1 MSWLDL
7 AFLHYRISAESLRP
21 HLPTGLFP
29 DTFDGT
35 AWIGIVPFR
44 MVNVRPRWLPAT
56 LVLSSFPEINVR
68 TYVIAGGKPGVWFFS
83 LDAAS
88 RPTVFAGRQF
98 FDLPYHF
105 ARMQLRRTEDGFD
118 FSSRRTR
125 ANVAFRG
132 RYRPIGA
139 TFRAPPSSFE
149 HWATERYC
157 LYAHSPR
164 RGLRRLEVH
173 HPPWPLQRAE
183 VEIHQCTL
191 FNTFGLPVNSSAPDA
206 CHLSTG
212 VPVVSFSPENLP
224 L

>member
-7 AFLHYRISAESLRP
+7 AFIHYRVSAETLRS
-21 HLPTGLFP
+21 HLPAGLSP

-44 MVNVRPRWLPAT
+44 MVDVRPRGLPAT
-56 LVLSSFPEINVR
+56 PFSSFPEINVR
-68 TYVIAGGKPGVWFFS
+68 TYVVAGDKPGVWFFS

-88 RPTVFAGRQF
+88 RPTVFAGRQL

-105 ARMQLRRTEDGFD
+105 ARMQLRRTGDRFD
-118 FSSRRTR
+118 FSCHRTR
-125 ANVAFRG
+125 MNVVFRG
-132 RYRPIGA
+132 RYRPLGELFDA
-139 TFRAPPSSFE
+139 APGSFE

-173 HPPWPLQRAE
+173 HLPWPLQRAE
-183 VEIHQCTL
+183 IEIAE
-191 FNTFGLPVNSSAPDA
+191 NTFFDAAGLQVDQHPPRCHFSAGVDV
-206 CHLSTG
+206 LSFNPTR
-212 VPVVSFSPENLP
+212 LAI
-224 L
+224 